1 MSGFVWIGSNFLVRV
16 PLIGKSGFRFWNP
29 DFGFAIER
37 KIRKRIF
44 NAENSGLA
52 RARIIEQKEHR
63 CSREQFCKSF
73 FGFPIERQK
82 GNPWNPDLDFLIE
95 IHPGDRFLGG
105 GIRFRI
111 SCSFAKS
118 EIRKFPNRT
127 QGRGFNWICYRRV
140 TMVLHFAFMSEV
152 LFDNSEVS
160 FIGIV

>member
-52 RARIIEQKEHR
+52 RARIINKKNTAVHEN
-63 CSREQFCKSF
+63 SLANPFSDF
-73 FGFPIERQK
+73 AVERQK